1 MRKSI
6 LITSIF
12 ALFLSGIYYG
22 MNASNKIPEE
32 FSDGWSLSDGRD
44 GGDKAV
50 FNLPAQF
57 KNKTNIQIQKTLPA
71 VFDDSADTLF
81 FYTSEQGVRVFI
93 DGMQIYEYGM
103 SKDMHPFMK
112 SPASL
117 WHKIKLDKSY
127 AGKNISIFFSYPYKN
142 HRGQIFKTYI
152 SNYNDFIKY
161 LMLKYFMS
169 LEFAVL
175 CLIFSLIISP
185 VLWLY
190 RKYKDK
196 TVQVLCIC
204 FFSFL
209 AAVWYISDNKI
220 ILFITHYPK
229 IPFIL
234 SLLSL
239 MLIAF
244 PSLIYAVNIKDLKLR
259 SFLSKIIIAFGILYC
274 SLIILELFSLIDI
287 YMYRDYVHVG
297 IYVSALTYFVSL
309 GISLIRDKRK
319 DVKLPFVAYLIL
331 IAGST
336 VDFFLYLINE
346 ENYSAAFASFSALVF
361 ITFLLITAFQSLKEI
376 IEQNKKAAL
385 YKDLALQDFMTGTK
399 NKSAFLSDIEDLI
412 VSENITVVV
421 FDINNLK
428 KINEKCGHEKGDEA
442 VIKIAQLIKN
452 IFSKY
457 GSCYRTGADEF
468 SVLLYKGGQ
477 MNIYEYL
484 QKFIASLRCE
494 NDSVPYQ
501 LGTAM
506 GFATFDFKT
515 DKKLSDTVARAKKNM
530 EKNKTSQ
537 KLAETASI

>member
-1 MRKSI
+1 
-6 LITSIF
+6 
-12 ALFLSGIYYG
+12 
-22 MNASNKIPEE
+22 
-32 FSDGWSLSDGRD
+32 
-44 GGDKAV
+44 
-50 FNLPAQF
+50 
-57 KNKTNIQIQKTLPA
+57 
-71 VFDDSADTLF
+71 
-81 FYTSEQGVRVFI
+81 
-93 DGMQIYEYGM
+93 
-103 SKDMHPFMK
+103 
-112 SPASL
+112 
-117 WHKIKLDKSY
+117 
-127 AGKNISIFFSYPYKN
+127 
-142 HRGQIFKTYI
+142 
-152 SNYNDFIKY
+152 
-161 LMLKYFMS
+161 
-169 LEFAVL
+169 
-175 CLIFSLIISP
+175 
-185 VLWLY
+185 
-190 RKYKDK
+190 
-196 TVQVLCIC
+196 
-204 FFSFL
+204 
-209 AAVWYISDNKI
+209 
-220 ILFITHYPK
+220 
-229 IPFIL
+229 
-234 SLLSL
+234 